1 MAVADTH
8 LVPRVETCG
17 LDSSEQTVCRESVE
31 DVVHGVPADAGNDG
45 ADRFEDAIGIGVRVL
60 VRRIEHRQTL
70 SGHAKTGCA

>member
-8 LVPRVETCG
+8 LVPRVEACG
-17 LDSSEQTVCRESVE
+17 PDSPEHSTCRERVE

-45 ADRFEDAIGIGVRVL
+45 GDSIEDAIGIGVRVL

-70 SGHAKTGCA
+70 PGHAKTGCT

>member
-1 MAVADTH
+1 MAVADAH
-8 LVPRVETCG
+8 LVPRVETRG
-17 LDSSEQTVCRESVE
+17 LDSPEQAVGRERVE

-45 ADRFEDAIGIGVRVL
+45 ADRVEDAIGIGVRVP